1 MKKLLYIALFALFIA
16 GCSNQVTYLNNADS
30 KELTSVGIDFHDIE
44 STARKSV
51 QNLLDS
57 SYVQNLSGKPK
68 ILAIS
73 DVINDTMQRVNTQ
86 DLTLKIARAMRNTG
100 KFQLTS
106 AISGS
111 GGMTDDMI
119 SRARKLRDDKEV
131 NQKTTIEE
139 GNLIAPDL
147 SLSGKIV
154 QKNTAVGRKQRI
166 DYSFILVLTDLKTGL
181 VVWDDDSHII
191 KVTGSKDVAW

>member
-1 MKKLLYIALFALFIA
+1 MKKLLYIALFALFLV

-30 KELTSVGIDFHDIE
+30 SELTSVGIDFHDIE

-57 SYVQNLSGKPK
+57 SYVQNLDGKPK

-73 DVINDTMQRVNTQ
+73 DVVNDTMQRVDTQ
-86 DLTLKIARAMRNTG
+86 ELTLKIARAMRNTG

-119 SRARKLRDDKEV
+119 KRSRGLRQDKEV

-139 GNLIAPDL
+139 GNLIAPEL

-154 QKNTAVGRKQRI
+154 QKNTAVGKKQRI

-191 KVTGSKDVAW
+191 KVTGNKNVAW